1 MANLAASKLH
11 TLINKY
17 NDYWS
22 DQIYNKGYK
31 VDYLL
36 QRSVE
41 TVSKKTLA
49 IEFEGK
55 KYVLAEDVTLSDFMT
70 NLNLPEN
77 KLLILKSTKDGFVL
91 TVK

>member
-1 MANLAASKLH
+1 MG
-11 TLINKY
+11 
-17 NDYWS
+17 S

-41 TVSKKTLA
+41 TLSKKVVS

-55 KYVLAEDVTLSDFMT
+55 KYVLPDEITLEHFLVSLGFDDSD
-70 NLNLPEN
+70 LVV
-77 KLLILKSTKDGFVL
+77 LKPTKEGFAL
-91 TVK
+91 TLK

>member
-1 MANLAASKLH
+1 M
-11 TLINKY
+11 
-17 NDYWS
+17 S

-36 QRSVE
+36 QGSVE
-41 TVSKKTLA
+41 TVSKKTVA

-55 KYVLAEDVTLSDFMT
+55 KYVLQDDLTLSDFMT

-77 KLLILKSTKDGFVL
+77 KLLILRTTKEGFTL